1 MKFICPLVVVDDIKN
16 SRYLYERILAQTV
29 KMDYGENITFEGDF
43 AIHQRDH
50 FESLIGKKDIIKK
63 SNSFELYFEHD
74 DLPDIINKIKELDLE
89 LVHEI
94 IEQPWKQRV
103 FRFYDYDK
111 NMIEIAERMEHV
123 AYRLSQQNYSH
134 DDICKITYLDKESVE
149 KAIKEYS

>member
-134 DDICKITYLDKESVE
+134 DDICKTTYLDKESVE